1 MKLLLSIALT
11 SCLALSS
18 QPAPAGGIIGD
29 FFQAAG
35 RATGIT
41 PVADLG
47 RNMDAEHKRFKDNN
61 PFYKQLEENVSA
73 NVRDAPYF
81 LACTWTFES
90 VIGSVRGLC
99 GGFSS
104 QAAYDPTIIPRAKQR
119 LIDAGVL
126 SPNEFDGV
134 AIWWCG
140 GSFKGSGIAPNNGEI
155 ILNPEISAKP
165 LDDIAETLAHEM
177 FHIRQY
183 RAIGSASFKCN
194 YAQQYIA
201 CQGCQDARHPIE
213 RDAFQFQAEAHRKL
227 SASVPAAASVDRLS
241 FSQQQLLNA
250 AAEKYTFLKEPLLA
264 SWSPPRP
271 KLLSDGLTFGPGS
284 ADPAGIAERACTL
297 DGKVSPKDA
306 AHCTEDLTIIYE
318 DFLDTVEDDFSDG
331 NRFSVDHY
339 LRVTRADRTGVC
351 AILRATH
358 RDPEIGRLR
367 QKSCET
373 ISRSALYKTLSY
385 ALEKYS
391 H

>member
-1 MKLLLSIALT
+1 MKLLLSIAAAG
-11 SCLALSS
+11 CLALSA
-18 QPAPAGGIIGD
+18 QPAPAGGLIGD

-41 PVADLG
+41 PIGDLG

-61 PFYKQLEENVSA
+61 PFYKQLEENISA

-99 GGFSS
+99 SGFNS
-104 QAAYDPTIIPRAKQR
+104 QAAYDSTIIPRAKQR

-126 SPNEFDGV
+126 EPNEFEGV

-140 GSFKGSGIAPNNGEI
+140 GSFKGGGIAPNNGEI
-155 ILNPEISAKP
+155 ILNPAISSDP
-165 LDDIAETLAHEM
+165 LDDIAATLAHEM

-201 CQGCQDARHPIE
+201 CQGCQDERHPIE
-213 RDAFQFQAEAHRKL
+213 RDAFQFQADASRKL
-227 SASVPAAASVDRLS
+227 SDSVPATAIAGTLPSSR
-241 FSQQQLLNA
+241 QQLLNA
-250 AAEKYTFLKEPLLA
+250 ATQKFTFLKEPLLTP
-264 SWSPPRP
+264 WSPPRP

-284 ADPAGIAERACTL
+284 ADPASIAKRACTL
-297 DGKVSPKDA
+297 NGRVSPKDA
-306 AHCTEDLTIIYE
+306 EHCTEDLTVIYE

-331 NRFSVDHY
+331 SRFSVDHY
-339 LRVTRADRTGVC
+339 LQLTRADRAGAC

-358 RDPEIGRLR
+358 KDPEIGRSR
-367 QKSCET
+367 QSSCET

-385 ALEKYS
+385 ALKKY
-391 H
+391 